1 MTDVERQ
8 PVKPFTEYWY
18 NRLPAYLRESD
29 ATEDLKYFLSLI
41 ADQLDEVVKIVD
53 AIGNFPEGGK
63 SALVDPEQA
72 DVIGDPLNVLK
83 WQAQLFG
90 VSLNQA
96 DSIDAQIDAVKY
108 ASSGWKSGTRQA
120 IIDAAKSVLTGTKHA
135 EVQPNYAG
143 DPWALAIIT
152 RASET
157 PNDVAVVNAILAK
170 RAKPAGFVL
179 LNVAFTVDWATI
191 ESTFPTWDDW
201 EGLTWIQIEEAD
213 PPSEDPGNIPDPE
226 DPVDPADRIRPYVF
240 GFRPT
245 TYASD
250 VAPDAAIR
258 LVFSEDMGGTSG
270 TLTGI
275 PDISYTDG
283 STMEELNLFTNPT
296 QGLDESDPAN
306 AIFFRGHDPAGFNGW
321 TVFNAEGWGAGKT
334 VRVSIR
340 TSDAKD
346 LSDNELIPNGTFT
359 DGLGVSHPAFVFEFT
374 TERDEIP
381 PTVVSVT
388 PQQGATNVAITAPV
402 TIKFSE
408 PLEPSTVVAANFT
421 LAEQKTTTATALTA
435 AQENAFAL
443 AWAGFKTGYVNSTT
457 GRVTRESTGDTTS
470 LAMVRALSMAV
481 MEKDQTTYDKVLAWG
496 TANLKRS
503 LPASGASDFLNCWA
517 RQTNSSGTVT
527 DWDFWS
533 GDMLDLWLA
542 YDAAFRTWGRS
553 SDQTLATN
561 LASDIV
567 NMLIVDGS
575 YAYLGSDEDQVPNG
589 HHQNG
594 SSEWVFEINPG
605 FSRPHIYRL
614 LLTATGNS
622 VFQKAIDGHYEM
634 MTEITN
640 NAGTLA
646 TTTGLPPNWVYYNT
660 TTNAWGEIDVGVD
673 GWTYEKDIDFGDYAV
688 MAIISTYQDWI
699 YSADARA
706 KVYLSGALK
715 TFFTYDWSVYSSI
728 SAIYSHSGSVPG
740 TRYERN
746 YVSNA
751 ARFALLAGDP
761 TNATAE
767 SIRAQKLSNTL
778 ISNGTYQFFKADPNS
793 TTSTM
798 FGDST
803 MFLVRAIDTGLF
815 ARLMKGTATLT
826 PVPFTLTYDSDVTVT
841 LTPSASLLNSA
852 NYQINVSSAVTD
864 VDDNALA
871 DSFIYSFSTVAAVGL
886 PPSPSPTGPWEL
898 TYFNDFKAP
907 LDYAND
913 WWEPYHGPSTWNAGT
928 FNRNQLVIDTS
939 GTGILNI
946 IGVRDP
952 SRKLPGMDTDCIAT
966 GIALGKKGIYV
977 GGAWETRLRC
987 DKGKGFGPAG
997 IIWPDNNRWPQD
1009 GEWDWCEMPGW
1020 ERLRALMN
1028 HHYSS
1033 GLGGDGKPKHDQFGG
1048 STSAI
1053 PGFSGADWHVYRVEW
1068 LTTRVS
1074 YYVDGILCLQ
1084 TSSASQVET
1093 GDKMHWVVQLDIGKP
1108 GMGWIDVVDSTT
1120 PAQVKLQV
1128 DWVKQYKYTG

>member
-41 ADQLDEVVKIVD
+41 ADQLDDVVKIVD
-53 AIGNFPEGGK
+53 AVGNFPEGGK

-72 DVIGDPLNVLK
+72 NVIGSPLNVLK

-191 ESTFPTWDDW
+191 EATFPTWDDW

-213 PPSEDPGNIPDPE
+213 PPAEDPGNVPDPE
-226 DPVDPADRIRPYVF
+226 EPVDPADRIRPQLYSVQPQPFSTEDFTELNSIYVTVIF
-240 GFRPT
+240 T
-245 TYASD
+245 EEVNA
-250 VAPDAAIR
+250 VAPD
-258 LVFSEDMGGTSG
+258 FEY
-270 TLTGI
+270 
-275 PDISYTDG
+275 ISFEYTDG
-283 STMEELNLFTNPT
+283 SDFPNAAHPGTGPASESFFDGNRYGTTYTFIGDSEL
-296 QGLDESDPAN
+296 D
-306 AIFFRGHDPAGFNGW
+306 R
-321 TVFNAEGWGAGKT
+321 GKT
-334 VRVSIR
+334 VRV
-340 TSDAKD
+340 TVAGNLADDAG
-346 LSDNELIPNGTFT
+346 NIIELNDRDENGNYAFTFNT
-359 DGLGVSHPAFVFEFT
+359 A
-374 TERDEIP
+374 RDEIP

-388 PQQGATNVAITAPV
+388 PQQGTTNVAIATPI
-402 TIKFSE
+402 TITFSE

-517 RQTNSSGTVT
+517 RQTNGSGTVT

-561 LASDIV
+561 LATDIV

-660 TTNAWGEIDVGVD
+660 TTNTWSEIDVGVD

-778 ISNGTYQFFKADPNS
+778 ISNGTYQFFRADPNS

-815 ARLMKGTATLT
+815 ARLMKGTASLT
-826 PVPFTLTYDSDVTVT
+826 PVPFTLSYDNDVTVT

-871 DSFIYSFSTVAAVGL
+871 DSFIYSFSTVAAPAL
-886 PPSPSPTGPWEL
+886 PPPPTPTTPWEL

-907 LDYAND
+907 LDYVND
-913 WWEPYHGPSTWNAGT
+913 WWSPYHGPSTWNAGT
-928 FNRNQLVIDTS
+928 FNRDQLVIDTS

-952 SRKLPGMDTDCIAT
+952 SRKLAGMDTDCIAT
-966 GIALGKKGIYV
+966 GIALGRKGIYV

-1033 GLGGDGKPKHDQFGG
+1033 GIGGDGKPKHDQFGG

-1053 PGFSGADWHVYRVEW
+1053 PGFSGADWHIYRVEW